1 MSTKYV
7 QNLRTKQKNKTRI
20 IQYPGTY
27 IFMTNI
33 RQINQNKPKSN

>member
-7 QNLRTKQKNKTRI
+7 QNLQSKQRNKTRI

-27 IFMTNI
+27 IFMTHI
-33 RQINQNKPKSN
+33 REISQNKPKSN

>member
-7 QNLRTKQKNKTRI
+7 QNLGTKQKNKTRI
-20 IQYPGTY
+20 IQYPDTY

-33 RQINQNKPKSN
+33 REINQNKPKSN